1 VLRRLGG
8 IGAGVSYLNGF
19 IGFGFILL
27 ALLHLGVPDGSFLI
41 GAYLLGSALAFTTL
55 VRRLSLNVSRL
66 LALATTA
73 ATFFYFIGFFQMAP
87 HLGEG
92 WYAVHTK
99 ALGQLLGAFAMIPVL
114 AEYSCRLKAD
124 CREAMEGHRI
134 GFFSA
139 PRKLGRQVRI

>member
-1 VLRRLGG
+1 M
-8 IGAGVSYLNGF
+8 SYLNGA

-27 ALLHLGVPDGSFLI
+27 ALLHLGVPDADVLI
-41 GAYLLGSALAFTTL
+41 GAYLTGSALAFATIPRQL
-55 VRRLSLNVSRL
+55 PPNVVRV
-66 LALATTA
+66 LAVVTTA

-87 HLGEG
+87 HLGSG

-124 CREAMEGHRI
+124 CAEAGDPKRSA
-134 GFFSA
+134 FFTA
-139 PRKLGRQVRI
+139 PDKLGKQFHA

>member
-1 VLRRLGG
+1 M
-8 IGAGVSYLNGF
+8 SYLNGS
-19 IGFGFILL
+19 IGFCFILL
-27 ALLHLGVPDGSFLI
+27 ALFHLGVPDASFLI
-41 GAYLLGSALAFTTL
+41 GAYLFGSALAFVSV
-55 VRRLSLNVSRL
+55 VRRLPLKVSRG

-87 HLGEG
+87 HLGSG

-124 CREAMEGHRI
+124 CVEAVGPKRS
-134 GFFSA
+134 GFFSV
-139 PRKLGRQVRI
+139 PRKPGKQFPA

>member
-1 VLRRLGG
+1 M
-8 IGAGVSYLNGF
+8 SYLNGF

-27 ALLHLGVPDGSFLI
+27 ALLHLGVPDASLLI
-41 GAYLLGSALAFTTL
+41 GAYLFGSALAFVTL
-55 VRRLSLNVSRL
+55 VRRLPLNVSRV
-66 LALATTA
+66 LALVTTA

-87 HLGEG
+87 HLGNG

-124 CREAMEGHRI
+124 CVEAGERHRI
-134 GFFSA
+134 GFFSV
-139 PRKLGRQVRI
+139 PRKLGSRLRV

>member
-1 VLRRLGG
+1 M
-8 IGAGVSYLNGF
+8 SYLNGS

-27 ALLHLGVPDGSFLI
+27 ALFHLGVPDASFLV
-41 GAYLLGSALAFTTL
+41 GSYLFGSLLAFVTL
-55 VRRLSLNVSRL
+55 VRHLPLNVVRI
-66 LALATTA
+66 LALVTTA

-87 HLGEG
+87 HLGNG

-124 CREAMEGHRI
+124 CLEAGAPKRS
-134 GFFSA
+134 GFFSV
-139 PRKLGRQVRI
+139 PRKLAKQFRV

>member
-1 VLRRLGG
+1 MV
-8 IGAGVSYLNGF
+8 YLNGF

-27 ALLHLGVPDGSFLI
+27 ALLHLGVPDGSLLI
-41 GAYLLGSALAFTTL
+41 AAYLLGSVLAFVTL
-55 VRRLSLNVSRL
+55 VSRLPLNAARL

-73 ATFFYFIGFFQMAP
+73 AAFFYFIGFFQMAP
-87 HLGEG
+87 HLGDG

-124 CREAMEGHRI
+124 CVEASERQRR
-134 GFFSA
+134 GFFSV
-139 PRKLGRQVRI
+139 PRKLGRHMRA

>member
-1 VLRRLGG
+1 M
-8 IGAGVSYLNGF
+8 SYLNGF

-27 ALLHLGVPDGSFLI
+27 ALLHLGVPDASFLV
-41 GAYLLGSALAFTTL
+41 GAYLVGSALAFVTL
-55 VRRLSLNVSRL
+55 VRHLPLNVARI
-66 LALATTA
+66 LALVTTA

-87 HLGEG
+87 HLGNG

-124 CREAMEGHRI
+124 CPEAGARKRG
-134 GFFSA
+134 GFFSV
-139 PRKLGRQVRI
+139 PRKPAKQVRV